1 VVRRVFGNKREESV
15 ERRRL
20 FGVLTR
26 WGDVLLMICA
36 ADEWRVGL
44 LLDVGQDGTLC
55 LWGGVF
61 VDMRWLNLHSACEK
75 SILFILIGLRC
86 GLGSVQSISYWQ
98 V

>member
-1 VVRRVFGNKREESV
+1 VVRRLFGNKREESV

-26 WGDVLLMICA
+26 WDDVLLMICA

-55 LWGGVF
+55 LWGGVLCMC
-61 VDMRWLNLHSACEK
+61 V
-75 SILFILIGLRC
+75 G
-86 GLGSVQSISYWQ
+86 
-98 V
+98 